1 MCTIHMLVGIPGSG
15 KSYYAKQLCKSERA
29 VIVATD
35 SIRERLFGSESKQK
49 NTYLVFDALS
59 PRSNRRLRPDEM
71 SF

>member
-1 MCTIHMLVGIPGSG
+1 MCTIHMLVGIPGAE
-15 KSYYAKQLCKSERA
+15 KLLCQTIMQSERA

-35 SIRERLFGSESKQK
+35 SIRERLFGAESKQK